1 MIIHKDQIVFREKH
15 LQTEKGRMMQ
25 TENEN
30 WKKLKKDIEKNGIIN
45 PLICTEKDG
54 KYRLCIGMRRFIA
67 GCLLGIEKYN
77 IEIVADEE
85 VKTLISA
92 TKKYQRIYKDGTY
105 LAI

>member
-25 TENEN
+25 TDNEN

-54 KYRLCIGMRRFIA
+54 KYRLCIGVRRFIA
-67 GCLLGIEKYN
+67 GCFLGIEKYN

-85 VKTLISA
+85 VKTLIGA
-92 TKKYQRIYKDGTY
+92 TKKYQRVYKDGTY